1 MPPRVVGDVSGEA
14 ARGRR
19 REGGRRGHADQTAG
33 AEAGGAGARWC
44 SRGSEASVAAGAGRQ
59 AWTKAGSREV
69 RGTEPGL
76 TGCGGAAPLCGGHRG
91 LCPNP
96 GGLGAQ
102 PLPIPAAAAAGPQE
116 AHFLKGSLPPRP
128 RHTGPTCRAA
138 PGQLAQ
144 GSEGR
149 AQVTR
154 IPSSLDRMSPALV
167 AKATAP
173 RTTPASRRPLSPWS
187 RQAGPVTPPPR
198 PSHRGRSRGGW
209 PLARPRGHLLSP
221 GAATVPCWL
230 VLGAGLVLVLSP
242 GYVQE
247 GPGAS

>member
-1 MPPRVVGDVSGEA
+1 MLAGQRGQRGRGSGEA
-14 ARGRR
+14 GVD
-19 REGGRRGHADQTAG
+19 EGGVQ
-33 AEAGGAGARWC
+33 GG
-44 SRGSEASVAAGAGRQ
+44 E
-59 AWTKAGSREV
+59 
-69 RGTEPGL
+69 
-76 TGCGGAAPLCGGHRG
+76 GHRAG
-91 LCPNP
+91 PHRLRGCSSSLRRASRPLSKP
-96 GGLGAQ
+96 RRPGAQ
-102 PLPIPAAAAAGPQE
+102 PLPIPEAAAAGPQE

-173 RTTPASRRPLSPWS
+173 RTTPASRRPLSPWC

-209 PLARPRGHLLSP
+209 LLARPRGHLLSP

>member
-1 MPPRVVGDVSGEA
+1 MLAGQRGQRGRGSGEA
-14 ARGRR
+14 GVD
-19 REGGRRGHADQTAG
+19 EGGVQ
-33 AEAGGAGARWC
+33 GG
-44 SRGSEASVAAGAGRQ
+44 E
-59 AWTKAGSREV
+59 
-69 RGTEPGL
+69 
-76 TGCGGAAPLCGGHRG
+76 GHRAG
-91 LCPNP
+91 PHRLRGCSSSLRRASRPLSKP
-96 GGLGAQ
+96 RRPGAQ

-128 RHTGPTCRAA
+128 RHTEPTCRAA

-173 RTTPASRRPLSPWS
+173 RTTPASRRPLSPW
-187 RQAGPVTPPPR
+187 AEPVTPPPH

-221 GAATVPCWL
+221 GAATVPWWL

>member
-1 MPPRVVGDVSGEA
+1 MRRPVGGDVKEGEGA
-14 ARGRR
+14 TQTRPD
-19 REGGRRGHADQTAG
+19 GGS
-33 AEAGGAGARWC
+33 EAGGAGARWC

-173 RTTPASRRPLSPWS
+173 RTTPASRRPLSPW
-187 RQAGPVTPPPR
+187 AGPVTPPPR

-209 PLARPRGHLLSP
+209 LLARPRGHLLSP

>member
-1 MPPRVVGDVSGEA
+1 MLAGQRGQRGRGSGEA
-14 ARGRR
+14 GVD
-19 REGGRRGHADQTAG
+19 EGGVQGGEGHRAGPHRLRGCSSSLRRASRPLSKPRRP
-33 AEAGGAGARWC
+33 GGPAPPDSGS
-44 SRGSEASVAAGAGRQ
+44 SRGGTPRSALSQRQ
-59 AWTKAGSREV
+59 
-69 RGTEPGL
+69 
-76 TGCGGAAPLCGGHRG
+76 
-91 LCPNP
+91 
-96 GGLGAQ
+96 
-102 PLPIPAAAAAGPQE
+102 
-116 AHFLKGSLPPRP
+116 PPTP
-128 RHTGPTCRAA
+128 TPHTGPTCRAA

-209 PLARPRGHLLSP
+209 LLARPRGHLLSP